1 MNQAFRKSTC
11 RALVAALLALSF
23 HSAQAGL
30 IGADQAA
37 ASTAG
42 ADRALVLETLARS
55 DVASQL
61 QAAGVDP
68 QAARERVAS
77 MTEQE
82 VQALARDIQAA
93 PAGAM
98 SDGWVVVTVI
108 AVAALVWYYWI
119 RK

>member
-1 MNQAFRKSTC
+1 MNHAFKKSTC
-11 RALVAALLALSF
+11 RALVVALLALSF

-37 ASTAG
+37 AGSAS
-42 ADRALVLETLARS
+42 ADRALVLNTLERS
-55 DVASQL
+55 EVAGQL

-68 QAARERVAS
+68 QAARDRVAS
-77 MTEQE
+77 MTDQE

-98 SDGWVVVTVI
+98 SDGWVVVTVLV
-108 AVAALVWYYWI
+108 VAGLVWYYWI